1 MPAIV
6 FFLCATRDRVR
17 RCLLRLVRGATPDV
31 AERLALEASA
41 DPWVPQ
47 GKAAAATG
55 AANCATVRRDEKTGS
70 GLSEVLVPLGTC
82 KINPL
87 PRDEI
92 GHPGTAVC
100 LGIPTAPITI
110 RLRAGARTGRNND
123 KPLVTLDSIPNH
135 AG

>member
-92 GHPGTAVC
+92 GHPGAAAC
-100 LGIPTAPITI
+100 WWNPTAPISI
-110 RLRAGARTGRNND
+110 CPAACGRAHERNKQH
-123 KPLVTLDSIPNH
+123 KPLVTLD
-135 AG
+135 